1 LVQAVLLDLGETLV
15 HLDRPWDEVFNANIQ
30 SVYGYLSKLGLRLDY
45 NEFAARFIRIFDDAS
60 GRADLY
66 KIEIPMEEILSKALR
81 KSGLQVIGMDL
92 PTNAMMEFYR
102 PEVEAWQPYPDTIE
116 TLTRLREE
124 GYYLGVISNAKSDW
138 AVRSI
143 VDRRDIGKFVSVVVT
158 SAALRIRKP
167 RPEIFMRALN
177 SLNVKAADSVFV
189 GDSIHADIAGA
200 KSIGMR
206 TIHVVRKP
214 PDSPNFWQ
222 PDATVASLSAAL
234 ETVTTWNNGSAFRPA
249 FPHR

>member
-1 LVQAVLLDLGETLV
+1 MVRAVLLDLGETLV

-30 SVYGYLSKLGLRLDY
+30 SVYSYLLKLGLHLDY

-60 GRADLY
+60 ARADLY

-81 KSGLQVIGMDL
+81 KSGLQVIGVDL
-92 PTNAMMEFYR
+92 PTTAMMEFFR
-102 PEVEAWQPYPDTIE
+102 PEIDAWQLYPDTIE
-116 TLTRLREE
+116 TLTRLSEE
-124 GYYLGVISNAKSDW
+124 GYSMGVISNAKSDW

-143 VDRRDIGKFVSVVVT
+143 VDRQNIGKFVSVVVT

-167 RPEIFMRALN
+167 RPEIFMRALTA
-177 SLNVKAADSVFV
+177 LNVKAADSVFV
-189 GDSIHADIAGA
+189 GDSIHADVAGA

-214 PDSPNFWQ
+214 ADSPNFWQ
-222 PDATVASLSAAL
+222 PDATVTSLSEAL
-234 ETVTTWNNGSAFRPA
+234 ETVTSWNNGSRFQPA
-249 FPHR
+249 KSL